1 MKNED
6 SHINQQLQD
15 LFNSFEPPVPKGA
28 WDGVVGKME
37 RNHKRRIAIWWFS
50 AACAL
55 LCIIAGI
62 WSGLHHQKNQAGTVK
77 QEVDMNKN
85 PQSDRLRSKTAE
97 QPVVKNKPNTDY
109 PQDLSGKNETTFN
122 EAVSPKNVFSQ
133 PEPKTITMENHA
145 AVETVENTYTLP
157 EPFNIRVLGLP
168 YPVADA
174 PVAVNFSKPSP
185 FYVPRGKWFVSAG
198 VQQNLNS
205 NSYTV
210 NSEYSRYVHK
220 NYLNRMEQGE
230 QAMGSIGFNMQLG
243 YHIHKNV
250 AFTGGVQ
257 FRQLNTRQQFSFS
270 DEVPV
275 TLMPGNTPDKFGNYP
290 IIGYFG
296 STGSVSYSGFQ
307 RNTII
312 EVPLGVMTDFTI
324 APQWTLKPALTLNT
338 GFVSSMNGFTL
349 DYQQL
354 QITRQRNDWY
364 RTVQFSGALSVGVFR
379 KISRNLQWGASVMG
393 TRMLTPAYVPGASV
407 RPRNQA
413 LGFGT
418 QLIWRID

>member
-6 SHINQQLQD
+6 SHINQQLQE
-15 LFNSFEPPVPKGA
+15 LFNSYEPPLTKGA
-28 WDGVVGKME
+28 WDGIVGKME
-37 RNHKRRIAIWWFS
+37 RNNKRKIAIWWFA

-55 LCIIAGI
+55 LCITAGI
-62 WSGLHHQKNQAGTVK
+62 WSVFHHQKNYAPTAK
-77 QEVDMNKN
+77 QEVEKN
-85 PQSDRLRSKTAE
+85 SKPQAE
-97 QPVVKNKPNTDY
+97 LQLPKSEKQPKEKNKPDTDY
-109 PQDLSGKNETTFN
+109 SQNFSGNKENSLNES
-122 EAVSPKNVFSQ
+122 VSPVSIVLK
-133 PEPKTITMENHA
+133 PEPKSTNMENQA
-145 AVETVENTYTLP
+145 AVDVLKNEFALP
-157 EPFNIRVLGLP
+157 EPFKIRVLSLP
-168 YPVADA
+168 YAAASA
-174 PVAVNFSKPSP
+174 PVAVNLAKPNT
-185 FYVPRGKWFVSAG
+185 FHVPMGKWLVSTS

-205 NSYTV
+205 NNYTV

-230 QAMGSIGFNMQLG
+230 QAMGSTGFNVQLG
-243 YHIHKNV
+243 YQIHKKV
-250 AFTGGVQ
+250 AITGGVQ

-275 TLMPGNTPDKFGNYP
+275 TLMPGNAPDKFGNYP

-312 EVPLGVMTDFTI
+312 EVPLGIMTDFVI
-324 APQWTLKPALTLNT
+324 SPQWSLKPVMSFNT
-338 GFVSSMNGFTL
+338 GFVSSMSGFTL

-354 QITRQRNDWY
+354 QITRQQNDWY
-364 RTVQFSGALSVGVFR
+364 RTIQLSGALSVGVFR
-379 KISRNLQWGASVMG
+379 KINRNLQWGATFMG
-393 TRMLTPAYVPGASV
+393 TRMLTSAYVPGASV
-407 RPRNQA
+407 LPRNQA